1 MVRIACGN
9 LHNVAL
15 TEEGDVYSW
24 GWGIQGALGHGNR
37 NFQHVPRVL
46 AKLRGERLVLLV
58 AGAHSNFVGTS
69 GSSATFA
76 FDFKGL
82 LNKAS
87 YSDLTFKVQGKL
99 IQAHQAIVFTR
110 CLRFKQLAIVWWMQ
124 HPTSDPV
131 EVDGVEYFV
140 FLSLLKV
147 RQLLPLSLSPLKLL
161 VPLHGPPPSHPSSR
175 PQAPS
180 DGSEVSTP
188 TPRGTLSSF
197 PPD

>member
-147 RQLLPLSLSPLKLL
+147 RQLLPLSLSSQPFSTFTRTTSKPPLIT
-161 VPLHGPPPSHPSSR
+161 SPSSFR
-175 PQAPS
+175 WLRSFNSHAS
-180 DGSEVSTP
+180 RHSVVVS
-188 TPRGTLSSF
+188 S
-197 PPD
+197 